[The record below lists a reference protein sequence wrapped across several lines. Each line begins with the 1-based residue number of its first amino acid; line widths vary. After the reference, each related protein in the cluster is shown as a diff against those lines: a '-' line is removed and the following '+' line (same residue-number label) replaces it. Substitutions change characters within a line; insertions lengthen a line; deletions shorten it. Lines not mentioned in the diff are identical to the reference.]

1 MSNNA
6 ETTRKFI
13 LFRNSIF
20 IVYALTFVLSFL
32 IIVKTMSY
40 IMSHEIEQ
48 KLQLLIIVLVCLVP
62 VIFFVFMC
70 YLLKRINRLKPSEIE
85 INTMKDEQK
94 TQM

>member
-6 ETTRKFI
+6 EKTRKFI
-13 LFRNSIF
+13 LFHNSIF
-20 IVYALTFVLSFL
+20 IIYALTFVLSFL
-32 IIVKTMSY
+32 LIAKTVSY
-40 IMSHEIEQ
+40 ITSHEIEQ

-62 VIFFVFMC
+62 VIFFIFMC

-85 INTMKDEQK
+85 KNTMNDEQK